1 MKHMKQE
8 QTKKHPVR
16 RILLVLFALAVVAG
30 GVFSHFG
37 GFGTG
42 KCADTAEFAKY
53 AGAIDDI
60 TIPEQARVVALG
72 EATHGNAE
80 FQQLKLDVFKVLVE
94 RYGVRGFALEA
105 DYGCCEV
112 ANRYIHGG
120 EGTAQEA
127 AAATGFAIY
136 RTEQIEQLLSWM
148 RSYNETAAEADQLS
162 FYGFDMQRYEHNYRF
177 LLEAA
182 EDLGIDTTELAKLW
196 DVQTDEFSD
205 AYDADQRA
213 EIIGKVRIELMEQ
226 DSPQAAQAVHFADI
240 LLQNIELGKVDD
252 YASQGHVLRDRYMA
266 DNVFWILAQ
275 EEARGNSRIFISAHN
290 GHIERQNTYGDA
302 GKAMGNLLSDQ
313 LGDAYFAIGTDFYKA
328 SVNLPKGNDGK
339 RSIHTFYSYDALAK
353 ASAKCGN
360 EISWLDFSAV
370 PSDSAL
376 RQDIDDYGWM
386 GLIGEGYSP
395 IMAILPMAY
404 RIWDAPSELYDGMI
418 FVAQAHPTEIRPLTT
433 T

>member
-1 MKHMKQE
+1 MKHLKQE
-8 QTKKHPVR
+8 QTKKHPIR
-16 RILLVLFALAVVAG
+16 RILLVLFAAAVVAG

-42 KCADTAEFAKY
+42 KCADTEEFAKY
-53 AGAIDDI
+53 AGTVEDI
-60 TIPEQARVVALG
+60 AIPEQARVIALG
-72 EATHGNAE
+72 EATHGNVE

-94 RYGVRGFALEA
+94 RYGVRAFALEA

-112 ANRYIHGG
+112 ANRFIHGG
-120 EGTAQEA
+120 EGTAEEA

-148 RSYNETAAEADQLS
+148 RSYNETAVEADQLT

-182 EDLGIDTTELAKLW
+182 TDLGVDTTELAKLW
-196 DVQTDEFSD
+196 DEQTDDFSE
-205 AYDADQRA
+205 AYDVDQRA
-213 EIIGKVRIELMEQ
+213 EAIGKARVELMQ
-226 DSPQAAQAVHFADI
+226 LDGLQAAQAVHFADV

-252 YASQGHVLRDRYMA
+252 YASQGNVIRDRYMA

-275 EEARGNSRIFISAHN
+275 EEARGNSRIFVSAHN
-290 GHIERQNTYGDA
+290 GHIERLNAYGDA

-313 LGDAYFAIGTDFYKA
+313 LGNEYFAIGTDFYKA
-328 SVNLPKGNDGK
+328 SVNMPKGNDGK
-339 RSIHTFYSYDALAK
+339 RAVHSFYSYDALAK

-360 EISWLDFSAV
+360 AVSWLDFSAV
-370 PSDSAL
+370 PDDSAL
-376 RQDIDDYGWM
+376 RQNIDGYGWM
-386 GLIGEGYSP
+386 GSLGEGYSP

-404 RIWDAPSELYDGMI
+404 RIWEAPAELYDGMI
-418 FVAQAHPTEIRPLTT
+418 FVAEAHPTEIRPLATS
-433 T
+433 